1 MNNTVDFDN
10 YRKNIQEI
18 WEAIG
23 KIEACISIIESKLGI
38 DNNNEASKQEL
49 DEAYSDGY
57 REGYESAKYSPAYYN
72 NVYSKFIE
80 DCNNNVNSTQA
91 FNPYK

>member
-1 MNNTVDFDN
+1 MDEYKKDIMEI
-10 YRKNIQEI
+10 KELLKKIQKYI
-18 WEAIG
+18 AQM
-23 KIEACISIIESKLGI
+23 ESKLGI
-38 DNNNEASKQEL
+38 DNNDDSKQEL

-57 REGYESAKYSPAYYN
+57 REGYETAKYSSNYSPEYYN